1 MPSTFVYRFSDVDKI
16 QDGIGEKLGQFF
28 QYFATFVCGF
38 VIGFIYG
45 WQLTLV
51 IIAVSPLLAI
61 AGGLMAAVSRHHR
74 RQPATCHSRRSDG
87 SGKAMAGLYF
97 PSTEDRVF
105 VPATV
110 VLYDCVDAVF
120 TGGVVVVPVFTP
132 SLRVVSA
139 WREADEQGAEGLRQ
153 SRIGGRR
160 GARLHQ
166 NGHRLRWSNKG
177 ALGV

>member
-61 AGGLMAAVSRHHR
+61 AGGLMAAVSRCR
-74 RQPATCHSRRSDG
+74 CRGYRCSLFYRQLQIIHATHLRCVP
-87 SGKAMAGLYF
+87 AGLG
-97 PSTEDRVF
+97 DCHV
-105 VPATV
+105 A
-110 VLYDCVDAVF
+110 CVDAVS
-120 TGGVVVVPVFTP
+120 T
-132 SLRVVSA
+132 
-139 WREADEQGAEGLRQ
+139 
-153 SRIGGRR
+153 R
-160 GARLHQ
+160 GFSWVR
-166 NGHRLRWSNKG
+166 G
-177 ALGV
+177 